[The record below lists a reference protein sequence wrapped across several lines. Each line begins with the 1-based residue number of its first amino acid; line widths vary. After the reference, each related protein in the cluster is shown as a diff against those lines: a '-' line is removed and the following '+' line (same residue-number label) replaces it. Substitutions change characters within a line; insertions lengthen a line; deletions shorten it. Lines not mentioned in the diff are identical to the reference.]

1 MDTAIRQYDD
11 TRVRCVWTGR
21 TWTDG
26 IDVDGRGRTGRTWT
40 GFHADNF
47 SKGVY
52 LVEILCGV
60 IVKNV
65 FFLQKSEEKT
75 GAPKTR
81 ETWKPA
87 HCTMQISLWLRPWCK
102 SYSGRCPPYGRIHTP
117 AQAWQQIVRWS
128 CFL

>member
-26 IDVDGRGRTGRTWT
+26 INVDGRGRTGRTWT

-60 IVKNV
+60 IVNKVFSEKRRKNR
-65 FFLQKSEEKT
+65 
-75 GAPKTR
+75 GAENAR
-81 ETWKPA
+81 NVETSPLYDA
-87 HCTMQISLWLRPWCK
+87 NLTL
-102 SYSGRCPPYGRIHTP
+102 
-117 AQAWQQIVRWS
+117 A
-128 CFL
+128 